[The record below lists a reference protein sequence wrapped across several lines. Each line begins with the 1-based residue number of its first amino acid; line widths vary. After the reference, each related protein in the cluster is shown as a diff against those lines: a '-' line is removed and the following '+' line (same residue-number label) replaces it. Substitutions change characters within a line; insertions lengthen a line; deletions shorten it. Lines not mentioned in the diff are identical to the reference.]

1 MSAVSGCASQASSPK
16 PAAAQARTLS
26 QKELEAA
33 RLTQGEA
40 SGYGVALGNETP
52 ADMKPV
58 VTTTTPEICLP
69 AMKLLRHGWADG
81 AVGYTRFHLSD
92 PANSVGAK
100 SVALT
105 SYPPGQAK
113 QVFASVEKS
122 LKACPSVVYKS
133 VHSVRAKLTLGGP
146 LEPGDES
153 LRVNMDF
160 SMNGI
165 ENHTVY
171 GLVRS
176 SDVLVWFNIN
186 ETFGSTLPKQKK
198 ADFMPVLPTDLVLRQ
213 VEKVEAALEATATP

>member
-1 MSAVSGCASQASSPK
+1 MSAASGCASQASSPK
-16 PAAAQARTLS
+16 PAPAQARTLS
-26 QKELEAA
+26 QKDLEAA
-33 RLTQGEA
+33 RLAEGEA

-52 ADMKPV
+52 ADMKTA

-69 AMKLLRHGWADG
+69 AMKLLLHGWADG

-92 PANSVGAK
+92 PANSVGTK

-105 SYPPGQAK
+105 SYRPGQAK

-122 LKACPSVVYKS
+122 LNACPSVVYKS
-133 VHSVRAKLTLGGP
+133 VHSVRAKLSLGEP
-146 LEPGDES
+146 LESGDES
-153 LRVNMDF
+153 LRVNMEF

-176 SDVLVWFNIN
+176 GDVLAWFNIN

-198 ADFMPVLPTDLVLRQ
+198 AELMPVLPTDVVIRQ
-213 VEKVEAALEATATP
+213 VTKIEAALKATATP

>member
-1 MSAVSGCASQASSPK
+1 MFRRSRRGSGPIGLVRRRLWAATSVMILAVSAVSGCASQASSPK

-105 SYPPGQAK
+105 SYPPVK
-113 QVFASVEKS
+113 
-122 LKACPSVVYKS
+122 PSRY
-133 VHSVRAKLTLGGP
+133 
-146 LEPGDES
+146 S
-153 LRVNMDF
+153 LRLK
-160 SMNGI
+160 S
-165 ENHTVY
+165 HSRRARRWSTSPSTRCA
-171 GLVRS
+171 RS
-176 SDVLVWFNIN
+176 SRSEDHWNQAMSRS
-186 ETFGSTLPKQKK
+186 G
-198 ADFMPVLPTDLVLRQ
+198 
-213 VEKVEAALEATATP
+213 